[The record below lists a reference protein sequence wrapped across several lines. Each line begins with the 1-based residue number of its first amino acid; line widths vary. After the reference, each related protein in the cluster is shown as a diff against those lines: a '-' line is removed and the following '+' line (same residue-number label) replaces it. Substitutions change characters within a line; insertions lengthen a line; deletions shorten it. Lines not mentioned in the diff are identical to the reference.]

1 LLPDHSTRRSPLDIA
16 REIADTEPP
25 LPSTA
30 VVRGE
35 EAKRNATGIRNSKAL
50 KGDLDNIVLMALRK
64 EPERRYQSVEQ
75 FSEDIYRHLG
85 NRPVLARRDTVRYC
99 AAKFIQR
106 NKLAVTAALLI
117 LVSLVAGL
125 IASTWQAHRGT
136 VERARPENSFNDRRQ
151 LATSVRFH

>member
-64 EPERRYQSVEQ
+64 EPERRYQSTEQ
-75 FSEDIYRHLG
+75 FSEDIRRHLEL
-85 NRPVLARRDTVRYC
+85 RPVLAPKDTVRYRTS
-99 AAKFIQR
+99 KFIRR
-106 NKLAVTAALLI
+106 NKAVVATAALVL
-117 LVSLVAGL
+117 LSLVVGM
-125 IASTWQAHRGT
+125 I
-136 VERARPENSFNDRRQ
+136 
-151 LATSVRFH
+151 ATSWDARHA